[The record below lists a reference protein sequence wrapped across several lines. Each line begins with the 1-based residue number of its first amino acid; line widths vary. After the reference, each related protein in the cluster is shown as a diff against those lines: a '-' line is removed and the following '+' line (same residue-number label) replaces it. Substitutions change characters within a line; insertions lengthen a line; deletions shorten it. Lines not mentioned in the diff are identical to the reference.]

1 MKKHIPAQADRIR
14 QQHSRRHRLVLG
26 LSCIVVFC
34 TVYALIIPAL
44 TMEKTPICGLEEH
57 THNDDCYSISLR
69 YSDLDCAFA
78 VHEHSDSCY
87 DEDGTLICG

>member
-14 QQHSRRHRLVLG
+14 QQHSRRHRWYRLVLG

-44 TMEKTPICGLEEH
+44 TMEKTPIWIAPLLFTNTAIVVMMRME
-57 THNDDCYSISLR
+57 R
-69 YSDLDCAFA
+69 
-78 VHEHSDSCY
+78 
-87 DEDGTLICG
+87 